1 MRFRSM
7 DDSLQKA
14 LEIVLLIR
22 AEMQKC
28 RDVTDFVQL
37 QSRLNRIGMEFEG
50 LYPTPLTYE
59 EMKTW
64 ITEEFAYRKQ
74 RLNVK

>member
-1 MRFRSM
+1 M

-14 LEIVLLIR
+14 LEIALLIR

-28 RDVTDFVQL
+28 RDVTDFVRI

-50 LYPTPLTYE
+50 PYPNPLTFE

-64 ITEEFAYRKQ
+64 VTEEFAYRKQ
-74 RLNVK
+74 RPNVR